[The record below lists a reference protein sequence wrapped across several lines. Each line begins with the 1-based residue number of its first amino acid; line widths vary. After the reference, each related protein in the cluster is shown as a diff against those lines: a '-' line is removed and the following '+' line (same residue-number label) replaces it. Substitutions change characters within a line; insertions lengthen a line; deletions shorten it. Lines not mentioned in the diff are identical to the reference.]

1 MCVKRVDQRTRR
13 HIAAG
18 GGDKAGGDFDG
29 LLRTAGCDQRVDQ
42 LGLDGDGL
50 SAMSAAGIVGRGGTD
65 IFEGAVSIAADT
77 VEEGAIP
84 ESEVLQM
91 LVVSGMG
98 ALDGGVVV
106 AQGLLIA
113 SETGE

>member
-1 MCVKRVDQRTRR
+1 
-13 HIAAG
+13 
-18 GGDKAGGDFDG
+18 DKAGGDFDG
-29 LLRTAGCDQRVDQ
+29 FLRTAGCDQRVDQ

-50 SAMSAAGIVGRGGTD
+50 GAMSAAGIVGRGGTD
-65 IFEGAVSIAADT
+65 VFEGASGSAAGT

-84 ESEVLQM
+84 EREGLQM
-91 LVVSGMG
+91 LVVSGTG